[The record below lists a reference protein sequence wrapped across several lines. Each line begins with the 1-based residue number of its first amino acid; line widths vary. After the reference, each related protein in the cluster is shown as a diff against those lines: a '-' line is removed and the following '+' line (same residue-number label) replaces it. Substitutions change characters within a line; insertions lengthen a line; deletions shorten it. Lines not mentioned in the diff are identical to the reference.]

1 MQTLVLAMNRDAGTN
16 EHDAEN
22 VRVEHVIVS
31 ESLDTLFRANYARLV
46 RALAV
51 VAGDQERAADA
62 VQEAFVKAHL
72 HWWRVKS
79 LEDPVGW
86 IRRVAIN
93 RLRDEH
99 RRFRR
104 KQAALARL
112 DGLPRQHAVEP
123 SAEADT
129 AAMLASLPRQQRLA
143 MALFYV
149 DDLSVD
155 EVATTLGISAGAVK
169 FHLHQGRE
177 RLRGLHDTAGGSQ

>member
-1 MQTLVLAMNRDAGTN
+1 MNRDTGTN
-16 EHDAEN
+16 EHDIGTVE
-22 VRVEHVIVS
+22 VEHVIVN
-31 ESLDTLFRANYARLV
+31 ESLDILFRANYARLV

-51 VAGDQERAADA
+51 VAGDRESAADA

-104 KQAALARL
+104 KQAAVARL
-112 DGLPRQHAVEP
+112 EGLRRQHAVEP
-123 SAEADT
+123 PEEADT

-169 FHLHQGRE
+169 FHLHQGRAS
-177 RLRGLHDTAGGSQ
+177 LRGLHDTAGGSQ